1 MDKNDNINNPK
12 TEQNSKKYLQK
23 FIIEIIYLHSIEK
36 INKSCK
42 NDKQNRFCATNVY
55 IVIENMILV
64 SRSKSKL
71 FINL

>member
-1 MDKNDNINNPK
+1 MDKKDNINNPK

-71 FINL
+71 FIKI